1 MFSYGAFLL
10 VVLALWVQLPEVW
23 VAPAGAVLL
32 LLLFELS
39 AARPIE
45 DLRVQAYLA
54 ALFAAVTGLA
64 LSAWSH
70 ELFAGAPARV
80 AALLVVAAAYFV
92 IFLRQRDGRAG
103 CIEADDV
110 LRPMFSWAGTSAV
123 ALVVWLEARPT
134 LVGPVWMILALLLA
148 EAGLA
153 PGGRDP
159 APPRFGVPGGAPV
172 SLALSNPPAA

>member
-148 EAGLA
+148 EAGIRLGESELRLPGYVVLGAAHGALA
-153 PGGRDP
+153 RWKPP
-159 APPRFGVPGGAPV
+159 AP
-172 SLALSNPPAA
+172 